1 MLAVT
6 KVKMSGS
13 EKTKR
18 TGTSISSIK
27 HVNRN
32 LKEVSHFSRAKQR
45 HGNVQKSLCGT
56 CKVVVF
62 VNCCFFTVFVA
73 WSLVLLDFKF
83 SLRKL

>member
-1 MLAVT
+1 M
-6 KVKMSGS
+6 KKQS
-13 EKTKR
+13 EQEHKHFLQ
-18 TGTSISSIK
+18 ISSIK
-27 HVNRN
+27 RVNRN
-32 LKEVSHFSRAKQR
+32 LKEVAHFSRAKQR

-62 VNCCFFTVFVA
+62 VNCCFFTVLVA

>member
-1 MLAVT
+1 MLAAT

-62 VNCCFFTVFVA
+62 VNRCFFTVFVA